1 MKVIESIF
9 REYDIRGTYPEEI
22 NEGVISIIGQ
32 AIAIKCKQEG
42 ITEISVGR
50 DGRLSGEIL
59 LDSMCNSIAKSGIA
73 ITNIGL
79 VTSPILYYAA
89 KKSVSKSGIM
99 ITGSHNPKD
108 DNGIK
113 MVINDKPVSGTEIL
127 SLTKCVP
134 EFDKTKKEIIKINI
148 IEDYINDVLQKIT
161 LNQPENVKVVVDCGN
176 GAAGCVAPELFKRLG
191 CNVINLFSEI
201 DGNFPNH
208 HPDPGKLANLQDL
221 IKAVKDEK
229 ADLGLA
235 FDGDGDRIGLITGK
249 GNIVFPD
256 KIMMLFAEDVLANN
270 NGGQII
276 FDVKCS
282 NSLAQ
287 IIEANGGEPVMSP
300 TGHFHIKNKLRETNA
315 LLAGEMSGHIFF
327 NDHWYGFDDG
337 HYAGVRIIDL
347 INKSN
352 SSIDE
357 MISRLPESFST
368 PELNIHVSDD
378 IKFDIVKK
386 FAEECLLDGKKI
398 TIDGLRIEFSNGWGL
413 LRASN
418 TTPKLVLRFE
428 GESEADLKSIQENFL
443 NEFKRICP
451 EIDSTMH

>member
-1 MKVIESIF
+1 MNVIESIF
-9 REYDIRGTYPEEI
+9 REYDIRGTYPSEI
-22 NEGVISIIGQ
+22 NENIISLIGQ
-32 AIAIKCKQEG
+32 AIALKCKEEG
-42 ITEISVGR
+42 VSQISVGR
-50 DGRLSGEIL
+50 DGRLSGETL
-59 LDSMCNSIAKSGIA
+59 LDSMCSSLARSGISV
-73 ITNIGL
+73 TNIGL

-89 KKSVSKSGIM
+89 KKSYSKSGIM

-113 MVINDKPVSGTEIL
+113 MVINNKPVSGTEIL
-127 SLTKCVP
+127 SLTKSVLDFNGIK
-134 EFDKTKKEIIKINI
+134 EEIIKLDI
-148 IEDYINDVLQKIT
+148 IEDYINDVLKKIT
-161 LNQPENVKVVVDCGN
+161 LDKPENFKVVIDCGN

-221 IKAVKDEK
+221 IKSVKAEN

-235 FDGDGDRIGLITGK
+235 FDGDGDRVGLVTEK
-249 GNIVFPD
+249 GNVVFPD
-256 KIMMLFAEDVLANN
+256 KIMMLFAKDVLARN

-282 NSLAQ
+282 NLLAE
-287 IIEANGGEPVMSP
+287 IIKTNGGEPIMSP

-327 NDHWYGFDDG
+327 NDDWYGFDDG

-347 INKSN
+347 INRSN
-352 SSIDE
+352 SSIEE
-357 MISRLPESFST
+357 MISELPKSFST
-368 PELNIHVSDD
+368 PELNIYASDD
-378 IKFDIVKK
+378 SKFDIVKK
-386 FAEECLLDGKKI
+386 FAEECSLDGKKI

-428 GESEADLKSIQENFL
+428 GSSENDLNKIQENFM

-451 EIDSTMH
+451 EIDPTMH

>member
-1 MKVIESIF
+1 MNVIESIF
-9 REYDIRGTYPEEI
+9 REYDIRGTYPSEI
-22 NEGVISIIGQ
+22 NEDVISLIGQ
-32 AIAIKCKQEG
+32 AIALKCKEEG
-42 ITEISVGR
+42 VSQISVGR
-50 DGRLSGEIL
+50 DGRLSGETL
-59 LDSMCNSIAKSGIA
+59 LDSMCNSLARSGIA
-73 ITNIGL
+73 VTNIGL

-89 KKSVSKSGIM
+89 KKSNSKSGIM

-113 MVINDKPVSGTEIL
+113 MVINNKPVSGTEIL
-127 SLTKCVP
+127 SLTKSILDFNGIK
-134 EFDKTKKEIIKINI
+134 EEIIKLDI

-161 LNQPENVKVVVDCGN
+161 LNKPENLKVVIDCGN

-221 IKAVKDEK
+221 IKSVKLEN

-235 FDGDGDRIGLITGK
+235 FDGDGDRVGLVTEV
-249 GNIVFPD
+249 GNVVFPD
-256 KIMMLFAEDVLANN
+256 KIMMLFAKDVLAKN

-282 NSLAQ
+282 NSLAE
-287 IIEANGGEPVMSP
+287 IIKVNGGEPIMSP

-327 NDHWYGFDDG
+327 NDDWYGFDDG

-347 INKSN
+347 IDRSD
-352 SSIDE
+352 SSIEE
-357 MISRLPESFST
+357 MISELPKSFST
-368 PELNIHVSDD
+368 PELNIYASDD
-378 IKFDIVKK
+378 SKFEIVKR
-386 FAEECLLDGKKI
+386 FAEECSLDGKKI

-428 GESEADLKSIQENFL
+428 GSSENDLNTIQENFM

-451 EIDSTMH
+451 EIDATMH

>member
-1 MKVIESIF
+1 MQVIESIF

-32 AIAIKCKQEG
+32 AIALKCKQEG

-59 LDSMCNSIAKSGIA
+59 LDSMCNSIAKSGISV
-73 ITNIGL
+73 TNIGL

-89 KKSVSKSGIM
+89 KKNVSKSGIM

-127 SLTKCVP
+127 SLTKFVP
-134 EFDKTKKEIIKINI
+134 EFDKTKKEIIKIDI
-148 IEDYINDVLQKIT
+148 IEDYINDVLQKIR
-161 LNQPENVKVVVDCGN
+161 LNHPENVKIVVDCGN

-208 HPDPGKLANLQDL
+208 HPDPGKIANLQDL
-221 IKAVKDEK
+221 IEAVKDEK

-235 FDGDGDRIGLITGK
+235 FDGDGDRVGLVTEK
-249 GNIVFPD
+249 GDVVFPD
-256 KIMMLFAEDVLANN
+256 KIMMLFAEDVLAKN

-287 IIEANGGEPVMSP
+287 IIESNGGEPIMSP

-327 NDHWYGFDDG
+327 NDDWYGFDDG

-347 INKSN
+347 INRSD
-352 SSIDE
+352 SSIDQ
-357 MISRLPESFST
+357 MVSRLPESFST

-378 IKFDIVKK
+378 IKFDIVQK
-386 FAEECLLDGKKI
+386 FAEECLLDGNKI

-428 GESEADLKSIQENFL
+428 GDSEDDLKTIQENFL

>member
-32 AIAIKCKQEG
+32 AIALKCKQEG

-59 LDSMCNSIAKSGIA
+59 LDSMCNSIAKSGISV
-73 ITNIGL
+73 TNIGL

-89 KKSVSKSGIM
+89 KKNISKSGIM

-127 SLTKCVP
+127 SLTKFVP
-134 EFDKTKKEIIKINI
+134 EFDKTKKEIIKLDI
-148 IEDYINDVLQKIT
+148 IEDYINDVLQKIR
-161 LNQPENVKVVVDCGN
+161 LNHPENMKIVVDCGN

-191 CNVINLFSEI
+191 CNVINLFSEV

-208 HPDPGKLANLQDL
+208 HPDPGKIANLQDL

-235 FDGDGDRIGLITGK
+235 FDGDGDRVCLVTEK
-249 GNIVFPD
+249 GDVVFPD
-256 KIMMLFAEDVLANN
+256 KIMMLFAEDVLAKN

-287 IIEANGGEPVMSP
+287 IIQSNGGEPIMSP

-327 NDHWYGFDDG
+327 NDDWYGFDDG

-347 INKSN
+347 INRSD
-352 SSIDE
+352 SSIDQ

-378 IKFDIVKK
+378 IKFDIVQK
-386 FAEECLLDGKKI
+386 FAEECLLDGNKI

-428 GESEADLKSIQENFL
+428 GDSEDDLKTIQENFL

>member
-1 MKVIESIF
+1 MNVIESIF
-9 REYDIRGTYPEEI
+9 REYDIRGTYPSEI
-22 NEGVISIIGQ
+22 NEDVISLIGQ
-32 AIAIKCKQEG
+32 AIALKCKEEG
-42 ITEISVGR
+42 VSQISVGR
-50 DGRLSGEIL
+50 DGRLSGETL
-59 LDSMCNSIAKSGIA
+59 LNSMCNSLARSGIA
-73 ITNIGL
+73 VTNIGL

-89 KKSVSKSGIM
+89 KKSNSKSGIM

-113 MVINDKPVSGTEIL
+113 MVINNKPVSGTEIL
-127 SLTKCVP
+127 SLTKSILDFNGIK
-134 EFDKTKKEIIKINI
+134 EEIIKLDI

-161 LNQPENVKVVVDCGN
+161 LNKPENLKVVIDCGN

-221 IKAVKDEK
+221 IKSVKLEN

-235 FDGDGDRIGLITGK
+235 FDGDGDRVGLVTEV
-249 GNIVFPD
+249 GNVVFPD
-256 KIMMLFAEDVLANN
+256 KIMMLFAKDVLAKN

-282 NSLAQ
+282 NSLAE
-287 IIEANGGEPVMSP
+287 IIKVNGGEPIMSP

-327 NDHWYGFDDG
+327 NDDWYGFDDG

-347 INKSN
+347 IDRSD
-352 SSIDE
+352 SSIEE
-357 MISRLPESFST
+357 MISELPKSFST
-368 PELNIHVSDD
+368 PELNIYASDD
-378 IKFDIVKK
+378 SKFEIVKR
-386 FAEECLLDGKKI
+386 FAEECSLDGKKI

-428 GESEADLKSIQENFL
+428 GSSENDLNTIQENFM

-451 EIDSTMH
+451 EIDATMH

>member
-32 AIAIKCKQEG
+32 AIALKCKQEG

-59 LDSMCNSIAKSGIA
+59 LDSMCNSIAKSGISV
-73 ITNIGL
+73 TNIGL

-89 KKSVSKSGIM
+89 KKNISKSGIM

-127 SLTKCVP
+127 SLTKFVP
-134 EFDKTKKEIIKINI
+134 EFDKTKKEIIKLDI
-148 IEDYINDVLQKIT
+148 IEDYINDVLQKIR
-161 LNQPENVKVVVDCGN
+161 LNHPENMKIVVDCGN

-208 HPDPGKLANLQDL
+208 HPDPGKIANLQDL

-235 FDGDGDRIGLITGK
+235 FDGDGDRVGLVTEK
-249 GNIVFPD
+249 GDVVFPD
-256 KIMMLFAEDVLANN
+256 KIMMLFAEDVLAKN

-287 IIEANGGEPVMSP
+287 IIQSNGGEPIMSP

-327 NDHWYGFDDG
+327 NDDWYGFDDG

-347 INKSN
+347 INRSD
-352 SSIDE
+352 SSIDQ
-357 MISRLPESFST
+357 MISKLPELFST

-378 IKFDIVKK
+378 IKFDIVQK
-386 FAEECLLDGKKI
+386 FAEECLLDGNKI

-428 GESEADLKSIQENFL
+428 GDSEDDLKTIQENFL

>member
-32 AIAIKCKQEG
+32 AIALKCKQEG

-50 DGRLSGEIL
+50 DGRLSGETL
-59 LDSMCNSIAKSGIA
+59 LDSMCNSIAKSGISV
-73 ITNIGL
+73 TNIGL

-89 KKSVSKSGIM
+89 KKNVSKSGIM

-127 SLTKCVP
+127 SLTKFVP
-134 EFDKTKKEIIKINI
+134 EFDKTKKEIIKIDI
-148 IEDYINDVLQKIT
+148 IEDYINDVLQKIR
-161 LNQPENVKVVVDCGN
+161 LNHPENLKIVVDCGN
-176 GAAGCVAPELFKRLG
+176 GAAGCVAPQLFERLG

-208 HPDPGKLANLQDL
+208 HPDPGKIANLQDL

-235 FDGDGDRIGLITGK
+235 FDGDGDRVGLVTEK
-249 GNIVFPD
+249 GDVVFPD
-256 KIMMLFAEDVLANN
+256 KIMMLFAEDVLAKN

-282 NSLAQ
+282 NSLAK
-287 IIEANGGEPVMSP
+287 IIESNGGEPIMSP

-327 NDHWYGFDDG
+327 NDDWYGFDDG

-347 INKSN
+347 INRSD
-352 SSIDE
+352 SSIDQ
-357 MISRLPESFST
+357 MVSRLPESFST

-378 IKFDIVKK
+378 IKFDIVQK
-386 FAEECLLDGKKI
+386 FAEECLLDGNKI

-428 GESEADLKSIQENFL
+428 GDSEDDLKIIQENFL

>member
-32 AIAIKCKQEG
+32 AIALKCKQEG

-59 LDSMCNSIAKSGIA
+59 LDSMCNSIAKSGISV
-73 ITNIGL
+73 TNIGL

-89 KKSVSKSGIM
+89 KKNISKSGIM

-127 SLTKCVP
+127 SLTKFVP
-134 EFDKTKKEIIKINI
+134 EFDKTKKEIIKLDI
-148 IEDYINDVLQKIT
+148 IEDYINDVLQKIR
-161 LNQPENVKVVVDCGN
+161 LNHPENMKIVVDCGN

-191 CNVINLFSEI
+191 CNVINLFSEV

-208 HPDPGKLANLQDL
+208 HPDPGKIANLQDL

-235 FDGDGDRIGLITGK
+235 FDGDGDRVGLVTEK
-249 GNIVFPD
+249 GDVVFPD
-256 KIMMLFAEDVLANN
+256 KIMMLFAEDVLTKN

-287 IIEANGGEPVMSP
+287 IIQSNGGEPIMSP

-327 NDHWYGFDDG
+327 NDDWYGFDDG

-347 INKSN
+347 INRSD
-352 SSIDE
+352 SSIDQ
-357 MISRLPESFST
+357 MISKLPELFST

-378 IKFDIVKK
+378 IKFDIVQK
-386 FAEECLLDGKKI
+386 FAEECLLDGNKI

-428 GESEADLKSIQENFL
+428 GDSEDDLKIIQENFL